1 MIDELMEKIHKNCH
15 NVDEDMVQRAYYFAK
30 EAHKEQKRES
40 GEPYI
45 IHPIAV
51 AENLAELG
59 MDTDTIVAGLLH
71 DVIEDTKYTYDD
83 VVHEF
88 NAEIANL
95 IDGVTKL
102 TKLGEMEYKSKEE
115 QQADNVRK
123 MLLAMA
129 KDIRVIIIKLADRL
143 HNMRTLKFMPANK
156 QKSKA
161 KETLDIYAPLA
172 HRLGMSKIKWELEDL
187 CFRYLHEKE
196 YYELVRDIAE
206 KRIERENYIKEIV
219 DDLYKKL
226 EASGIDSDIDG
237 RPKHFYSIYKKMVN
251 KNKTIDEIFDL
262 TAIRV
267 LVNSVKDCYGVLG
280 IVHTIYTPIPGRFKD
295 YIAMPK
301 PNMYQSL
308 HTTVIGPQ
316 GKTFEIQIRTFEM
329 HRTAEYGIAAHWKY
343 KEGDTGRTEQDNQKH
358 FEKKLAW
365 LRDMLEWQKE
375 TSDAEEFIEGFK
387 IDLFSDEVFVFTPKG
402 VVINLCSGA
411 TPIDFAYRI
420 HTDIGNKCVGAK
432 VNGKIVP
439 LDYTLKTGEIVEILT
454 SSNAKG
460 PNMDWLNVAK
470 SNQAKSKIKQWFKK
484 AKKEENMLKGKDLL
498 DRELKKQGVNYADI
512 AKGDF
517 YERLVKRY
525 NIHNMDDVYALLGVS
540 GITASTLVSRL
551 KEDNGIEKVNKEKEN
566 KEILNKAIEEQIAK
580 TARLGV
586 SGITASTLV
595 SRLKEDNGIE
605 KVNKEKENKEILNKA
620 IEEQIAK
627 TARQVDQPNSY
638 GITVKG
644 ESNLMVRF
652 AKCCTP
658 VPGDDIL
665 GYITKGRGVSVH
677 RKDCQNL
684 KNLIETD
691 GERVVEVSWGTS
703 KGNSYFAEIQVMA
716 DDREGLLAD
725 IMSKNLKNLIE
736 TDGERVV
743 EVSWGTSKGNSYFAE
758 IQVMADDREGLLA
771 DIMSIITDLKL
782 QLSAVNANLSKES
795 YAYINVKVKIQ
806 CVNGLKDLMKRIKN
820 LKGVVDVYRVNN

>member
-1 MIDELMEKIHKNCH
+1 MVDKLLENINKNCH
-15 NVDEDMVQRAYYFAK
+15 NVDIELVKKAYNFAK
-30 EAHKEQKRES
+30 EAHKDQKRES

-51 AENLAELG
+51 AEILAELG
-59 MDTDTIVAGLLH
+59 MDTNTIVAGLLH
-71 DVIEDTKYTYDD
+71 DVIEDTDCSFED
-83 VVHEF
+83 ASRMF
-88 NAEIANL
+88 NPEVANL
-95 IDGVTKL
+95 VDGVTKL
-102 TKLGEMEYKSKEE
+102 TKLGEMEYKTKEE

-156 QKSKA
+156 QKNKA

-196 YYELVRDIAE
+196 YYELVKDIAE
-206 KRIERENYIKEIV
+206 KRVERESYIQDIV
-219 DDLYKKL
+219 NDLYKKL
-226 EASGIDSDIDG
+226 EGAGIDSDIDG

-251 KNKTIDEIFDL
+251 KNKSIEEIFDL

-280 IVHTIYTPIPGRFKD
+280 IVHTIYRPIPGRFKD

-329 HRTAEYGIAAHWKY
+329 HKTAEYGIAAHWKY
-343 KEGDTGRTEQDNQKH
+343 KEGDTAGGTEVDKQKE

-375 TSDAEEFIEGFK
+375 TSDAEEFMEGFK

-402 VVINLCSGA
+402 VVINLCSKA

-420 HTDIGNKCVGAK
+420 HTDVGNKCVGAK

-454 SSNAKG
+454 SPNAKG
-460 PNMDWLNVAK
+460 PNMDWLNIAK
-470 SNQAKSKIKQWFKK
+470 SNQSKSKIKLWFKK
-484 AKKEENMLKGKDLL
+484 AKKEENIVKGKELFEK
-498 DRELKKQGVNYADI
+498 ELKKQGVNYADI
-512 AKGDF
+512 AKGDA
-517 YERLVKRY
+517 YEKFAKRY
-525 NIHNMDDVYALLGVS
+525 NIHSMDDLYALIGIGSLG
-540 GITASTLVSRL
+540 ASSYIVRL
-551 KEDNGIEKVNKEKEN
+551 KEDNGLDKYAKEREN
-566 KEILNKAIEEQIAK
+566 KEILSKVIEEHIAK
-580 TARLGV
+580 TA
-586 SGITASTLV
+586 
-595 SRLKEDNGIE
+595 KQPE
-605 KVNKEKENKEILNKA
+605 
-620 IEEQIAK
+620 
-627 TARQVDQPNSY
+627 PNSY

-652 AKCCTP
+652 AKCCSP

-677 RKDCQNL
+677 RRDCSNL
-684 KNLIETD
+684 QNLIETD
-691 GERVVEVSWGTS
+691 GEKVVEVNWGKSLNT
-703 KGNSYFAEIQVMA
+703 SYFAEIQVQA
-716 DDREGLLAD
+716 EDRENLLAD
-725 IMSKNLKNLIE
+725 TMSVI
-736 TDGERVV
+736 
-743 EVSWGTSKGNSYFAE
+743 S
-758 IQVMADDREGLLA
+758 
-771 DIMSIITDLKL
+771 DLKL
-782 QLSAVNANLSKES
+782 QLSAVNANLGKEGF
-795 YAYINVKVKIQ
+795 AFINIKIKITS
-806 CVNGLKDLMKRIKN
+806 VDNLNDLMKRIKR
-820 LKGVVDVYRVNN
+820 LKGVLDVYRVNS

>member
-1 MIDELMEKIHKNCH
+1 MIDKLLEKIHNNCN
-15 NVDEDMVQRAYYFAK
+15 NVDIDMVKKAYNFAQ
-30 EAHKEQKRES
+30 EAHKEQRRES

-51 AENLAELG
+51 AEILAELG
-59 MDTDTIVAGLLH
+59 MDTNTIVAGLLH
-71 DVIEDTKYTYDD
+71 DVIEDTDFSYDET
-83 VVHEF
+83 VALF
-88 NAEIANL
+88 NIEIANL
-95 IDGVTKL
+95 VEGVTKL
-102 TKLGEMEYKSKEE
+102 TKLGEMEYKTKEE

-143 HNMRTLKFMPANK
+143 HNMRTLKFMPAKK
-156 QKSKA
+156 QKNKA

-187 CFRYLHEKE
+187 CFRYLHEQE
-196 YYELVRDIAE
+196 YYELVDSIAE
-206 KRIERENYIKEIV
+206 KRVEREAYI
-219 DDLYKKL
+219 
-226 EASGIDSDIDG
+226 SGIVKELDENLHGSGIESDIDG

-251 KNKTIDEIFDL
+251 KNKSIEQIFDL

-280 IVHTIYTPIPGRFKD
+280 IVHTIYRPIPGRFKD

-329 HRTAEYGIAAHWKY
+329 HKTAEYGIAAHWKY
-343 KEGDTGRTEQDNQKH
+343 KEGDTTNPEQDKQKD
-358 FEKKLAW
+358 FDMKLVW

-402 VVINLCSGA
+402 VVINLCSNA

-432 VNGKIVP
+432 VNGRIVP
-439 LDYTLKTGEIVEILT
+439 LDYTLKTGEIIEILT
-454 SSNAKG
+454 SPNAKG
-460 PNMDWLNVAK
+460 PNMDWLNIAK
-470 SNQAKSKIKQWFKK
+470 SNQSKSKIKLWFKK
-484 AKKEENMLKGKDLL
+484 AKKEESVIKGKELL
-498 DRELKKQGVNYADI
+498 EKELKKQAVVYSDI
-512 AKGDF
+512 AKGEIYDK
-517 YERLVKRY
+517 LMKRY
-525 NIHNMDDVYALLGVS
+525 NIHSMEDLHALIGMGGFSV
-540 GITASTLVSRL
+540 STLISRL
-551 KEDNGIEKVNKEKEN
+551 KEDNGLISKDRDKEN
-566 KEILNKAIEEQIAK
+566 KEILSKAIEEQIAK
-580 TARLGV
+580 A
-586 SGITASTLV
+586 
-595 SRLKEDNGIE
+595 
-605 KVNKEKENKEILNKA
+605 
-620 IEEQIAK
+620 
-627 TARQVDQPNSY
+627 ARQPEPNSY

-652 AKCCTP
+652 AKCCSP

-677 RKDCQNL
+677 RKDCSNLQNL
-684 KNLIETD
+684 IDTD
-691 GERVVEVSWGTS
+691 GERVVEVNWGSSQGTA
-703 KGNSYFAEIQVMA
+703 YFAEIQVAA

-725 IMSKNLKNLIE
+725 IMS
-736 TDGERVV
+736 V
-743 EVSWGTSKGNSYFAE
+743 
-758 IQVMADDREGLLA
+758 
-771 DIMSIITDLKL
+771 ITELKL
-782 QLSAVNANLSKES
+782 QLSAVNANLAKEGS
-795 YAYINVKVKIQ
+795 ALVNVKLKITS
-806 CVNGLKDLMKRIKN
+806 VDGLKDLMKRLKR
-820 LKGVVDVYRVNN
+820 LKGVADVYRVNS